1 MLTTLRTTSDNP
13 DFIHLVEYLDAY
25 LAVVDG
31 KDHAFYAQF
40 NKNCQAFLTNSDFNA
55 IAP

>member
-1 MLTTLRTTSDNP
+1 
-13 DFIHLVEYLDAY
+13 
-25 LAVVDG
+25 VVDG